1 MNINLFLLIIV
12 VITALAFDFTNGFH
26 DTGNAMAT
34 SIASGALKPKAA
46 VALSAVL
53 NLVGAFMST
62 AVAATIAKGLIEGNI
77 VTLELVFA
85 GLVGGIV
92 WNLLTWLF
100 GIPSS
105 SSHALIG
112 GIVGATIAAVGAHG
126 VIWKSIV
133 SKVIIPAVVAAI
145 LAVLVGAIAT
155 WLVYRITRGVPE
167 KRSEAGFRYGQWGSA
182 SLVSLAHGTGDAQK
196 TMGIIFL
203 ALMSYG
209 AVSKNESMPPFWVI
223 LCCAIAMAMGT
234 YLGGWRIIRTLGKGL
249 VEIKSPQGMAAE
261 SSSAAVIL
269 LSTHFGYALSTT
281 QVCTGSVLGSGLGKP
296 GGEVRW
302 GVAGRMVTAW
312 LITLPAAGLV
322 GAITY
327 WIVHLIGGYPGA
339 IIGFS
344 LLVAVSA
351 TIYIRS
357 RRVKVDHKNV
367 NEDWEGSLTA
377 GLDGRREHAA
387 VRHKGSLR
395 RRHRER
401 GERLMHHGFSDWF
414 NYQASLKILL
424 FSMLAGAALPGLF
437 ALGLRLQAVGS
448 GHVPAATAAHRS
460 ATRCCWR
467 LALLIYALVVAVI
480 LFALLYIS
488 RDFIAHHTRHALPG
502 SQTHVASR
510 ACWSTRLPNPLVEGA
525 ERERISQLSCLVV
538 ARRISGGHSADRHL
552 RGAGPADPPA
562 GQRRGQDRGPRT
574 DAARRVRRCRHRCA
588 DQQAHRRAAVGRGY
602 RTGTCPVGRQGLA
615 AR

>member
-62 AVAATIAKGLIEGNI
+62 AVAATIAKGLIDGHI

-112 GIVGATIAAVGAHG
+112 GIVGATMAAVGAHG
-126 VIWKSIV
+126 VIWKNIV
-133 SKVIIPAVVAAI
+133 SKVLVPAVVAAI
-145 LAVLVGAIAT
+145 LAVVVGAIAT

-167 KRSEAGFRYGQWGSA
+167 NRSEAGFRYGQWGSA

-223 LCCAIAMAMGT
+223 LCCAVAMALGT

-312 LITLPAAGLV
+312 LITLPSAGLV

-339 IIGFS
+339 VIGFS

-351 TIYIRS
+351 AIYIRS
-357 RRVKVDHKNV
+357 RRVKVDHNNV

-377 GLDGRREHAA
+377 GLEGDDSKPSVKVGPS
-387 VRHKGSLR
+387 GSA
-395 RRHRER
+395 
-401 GERLMHHGFSDWF
+401 SDDDT
-414 NYQASLKILL
+414 L
-424 FSMLAGAALPGLF
+424 
-437 ALGLRLQAVGS
+437 
-448 GHVPAATAAHRS
+448 TARS
-460 ATRCCWR
+460 A
-467 LALLIYALVVAVI
+467 
-480 LFALLYIS
+480 
-488 RDFIAHHTRHALPG
+488 
-502 SQTHVASR
+502 
-510 ACWSTRLPNPLVEGA
+510 
-525 ERERISQLSCLVV
+525 
-538 ARRISGGHSADRHL
+538 
-552 RGAGPADPPA
+552 
-562 GQRRGQDRGPRT
+562 
-574 DAARRVRRCRHRCA
+574 
-588 DQQAHRRAAVGRGY
+588 
-602 RTGTCPVGRQGLA
+602 
-615 AR
+615 

>member
-1 MNINLFLLIIV
+1 VNIELFLLIIV

-62 AVAATIAKGLIEGNI
+62 AVAATIAKGLIDGHI

-92 WNLLTWLF
+92 WNLLTWLL

-112 GIVGATIAAVGAHG
+112 GIVGATIAAVGGHG
-126 VIWKSIV
+126 VIWKGLV
-133 SKVIIPAVVAAI
+133 SKVLIPAVVAAI
-145 LAVLVGAIAT
+145 LAVAVGAIAT
-155 WLVYRITRGVPE
+155 WLVYRVTRGLDT
-167 KRSEAGFRYGQWGSA
+167 KRTESGFRYGQWGSA

-196 TMGIIFL
+196 TMGVIFL

-209 AVSKNESMPPFWVI
+209 SISKSTAAPPLWVI
-223 LCCAIAMAMGT
+223 VACALSMAAGT

-302 GVAGRMVTAW
+302 GVAGRMGVAW
-312 LITLPAAGLV
+312 LVTLPLAGLV
-322 GAITY
+322 GAVTY

-339 IIGFS
+339 IIGFG
-344 LLVAVSA
+344 LLVAVAA
-351 TIYIRS
+351 TIYIPS
-357 RRVKVDHKNV
+357 RRVKVDHNNV
-367 NEDWEGSLTA
+367 NAEWEGSLTA
-377 GLDGRREHAA
+377 GLDAGDDRQPPPEGGPTTGGGTRT
-387 VRHKGSLR
+387 RSGSEGDTLIA
-395 RRHRER
+395 
-401 GERLMHHGFSDWF
+401 G
-414 NYQASLKILL
+414 NAS
-424 FSMLAGAALPGLF
+424 
-437 ALGLRLQAVGS
+437 
-448 GHVPAATAAHRS
+448 
-460 ATRCCWR
+460 
-467 LALLIYALVVAVI
+467 
-480 LFALLYIS
+480 
-488 RDFIAHHTRHALPG
+488 
-502 SQTHVASR
+502 
-510 ACWSTRLPNPLVEGA
+510 
-525 ERERISQLSCLVV
+525 
-538 ARRISGGHSADRHL
+538 
-552 RGAGPADPPA
+552 
-562 GQRRGQDRGPRT
+562 
-574 DAARRVRRCRHRCA
+574 
-588 DQQAHRRAAVGRGY
+588 
-602 RTGTCPVGRQGLA
+602 
-615 AR
+615 